1 MLPFLRLRHG
11 LPPSSCSA
19 TSQACE
25 KSKSIKRDH
34 HNTNSSC
41 ASPML
46 WCTGLG
52 SNSSTG
58 SPKRNTNGDATYTY
72 RCRPFLTTIQDY
84 FAGPPPSSFLLLVW
98 TQDSWDT
105 PRLIVPVLHSLPSP
119 RRRQSSAAKCRPCR
133 REFFVISR
141 AAFAILTSRPHL
153 SLEISTI

>member
-105 PRLIVPVLHSLPSP
+105 PRGGELCITGTRGIQGVTNVGTGTIPSSKEGSL
-119 RRRQSSAAKCRPCR
+119 RP
-133 REFFVISR
+133 IKKG
-141 AAFAILTSRPHL
+141 
-153 SLEISTI
+153 